1 MIRRLTLTARLT
13 FLYTLVSA
21 VVLLG
26 LGVLVAWST
35 HLHFIDLDR
44 DYLLDKVQLIQKIV
58 DETPEPA
65 ELSAKL
71 DESLNS
77 HQGLFISITRVDEQL
92 FGKGGI
98 TFPAELASRSA
109 ADQPIDWTDGERQ
122 LRGISTELSATQL
135 PGSAKGAVQSMRL
148 TLALDTQHHTH
159 FMQMLRQQLAVYV
172 VLATLLSGL
181 LGWWAAR
188 SGLAPLRTMKERA
201 LKVTAHK
208 LDERMPIDAVPVEMA
223 ELARS
228 LNTMLERLQQ
238 DFSKLMEF
246 SSDIAHELRTPISNL
261 LTQTQVSLSQHRDPD
276 TYRDI
281 LASNAE
287 EFQRLARMVSDMLFL
302 AKTDH
307 GIQLPNREDVTLED
321 EAKSLLDFYD
331 AVAEDKEIR
340 LRVVGAGSVVGDRL
354 MIRRAISNLLS
365 NALRHAH
372 PRTDVALTVETQM
385 NGTSLCV
392 TNTGDPIDAADL
404 PRLFD
409 RFYRVDKARAH
420 PSSDGAGLGLAITKA
435 IMLAHGGSA
444 SVTSSEGTTRFCLQF
459 PGSHGSRFLRAASSQ
474 IQTSASAE

>member
-1 MIRRLTLTARLT
+1 MVRRLTLTARLT
-13 FLYTLVSA
+13 VLYTLVSA
-21 VVLLG
+21 AVLLG

-35 HLHFIDLDR
+35 HQHFIDLDR
-44 DYLLDKVQLIQKIV
+44 DYLLDKVHLIQKIV
-58 DETPEPA
+58 DETPDAA

-71 DESLNS
+71 NELLDS
-77 HQGLFISITRVDEQL
+77 HHGLFIAITRGEELL
-92 FGKGGI
+92 FGPSRI
-98 TFPAELASRSA
+98 TFPAELAARSA
-109 ADQPIDWTDGERQ
+109 ADQPMDWPDGERQ
-122 LRGISTELSATQL
+122 LRGMSTELSAVRA
-135 PGSAKGAVQSMRL
+135 PGGVASPVRTMRL

-159 FMQMLRQQLAVYV
+159 FMHMLRQQLAIYV

-188 SGLAPLRTMKERA
+188 SGLAPLRIMKERA

-208 LDERMPIDAVPVEMA
+208 LDQRMPIEAVPVEMA
-223 ELARS
+223 ELANS
-228 LNTMLERLQQ
+228 LNTMLERLEQ
-238 DFSKLMEF
+238 DFAKLMDF

-287 EFQRLARMVSDMLFL
+287 EFQRLARMVADMLFL

-307 GIQLPNREDVTLED
+307 GIQLPNREDVALED
-321 EAKSLLDFYD
+321 EVASLLDFYD
-331 AVAEDKEIR
+331 AVAEDKELR

-372 PRTDVALTVETQM
+372 PRTDVELAIDAQGG
-385 NGTSLCV
+385 GTNLCV
-392 TNTGDPIDAADL
+392 TNAGDPIDASDL

-420 PSSDGAGLGLAITKA
+420 PASDGAGLGLAITKA
-435 IMLAHGGSA
+435 IMIAHGGSA
-444 SVTSSEGTTRFCLQF
+444 SVTSAAGTTRFCLRF
-459 PGSHGSRFLRAASSQ
+459 PGPQGPLSLRVSSSQ
-474 IQTSASAE
+474 PQRTVSAE